1 MRLSVNIW
9 PKVNNVILPS
19 MFSPILIE
27 KNLRE
32 MTSNYRSIVNMGRLD
47 TNTGVALRKAKILS
61 A

>member
-47 TNTGVALRKAKILS
+47 TNTGVVLKKAKILS